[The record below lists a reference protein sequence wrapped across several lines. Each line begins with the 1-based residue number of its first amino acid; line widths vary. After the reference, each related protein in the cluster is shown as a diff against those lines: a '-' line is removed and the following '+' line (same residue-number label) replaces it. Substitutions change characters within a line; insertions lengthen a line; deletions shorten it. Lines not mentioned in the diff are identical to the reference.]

1 MSMKQKTRLFLLN
14 FCIALVN
21 ILLFSNAFLGLKLL
35 SGTALSIAAAWT
47 AIVLSLVVFITGN
60 KALLATKETRFLM
73 QGMNTLEDCI
83 SVFKQTLQN
92 GDVFDEDIIQNLEQ
106 IKRFQRKY
114 DTIHDLLKQKFSVSE
129 LSYQKFSGVL
139 QEVERI
145 VFMNMRSILNKIA
158 AFDMD
163 EYETMMRKGVSQDMM
178 SQEKLKIYNEYIQFV
193 RNATHANEDIILKLD
208 KLLLEISRYNSLE
221 DGDVQKLPA
230 MVEMDALIH
239 NANLY
244 Q

>member
-1 MSMKQKTRLFLLN
+1 MSMKRKVLLFLLN

-21 ILLFSNAFLGLKLL
+21 IFLFSNAFLGLKLL
-35 SGTALSIAAAWT
+35 SGTAFSIAASWT
-47 AIVLSLVVFITGN
+47 AVVLSGVVFITGN

-73 QGMNTLEDCI
+73 QGMNTLEDCL
-83 SVFKQTLQN
+83 SVFKQALQN
-92 GDVFDEDIIQNLEQ
+92 GDAFDEYILQNMEQ
-106 IKRFQRKY
+106 IKRFRRKY
-114 DTIHDLLKQKFSVSE
+114 DTIHDLLKQKFSESE

-139 QEVERI
+139 LEVERV

-163 EYETMMRKGVSQDMM
+163 EYETMIQKGVSQDAL
-178 SQEKLKIYNEYIQFV
+178 SQEKLKIFNDYIHFV
-193 RNATHANEDIILKLD
+193 RKATNANEDIILKLD

-221 DGDVQKLPA
+221 GGDVQKLPA